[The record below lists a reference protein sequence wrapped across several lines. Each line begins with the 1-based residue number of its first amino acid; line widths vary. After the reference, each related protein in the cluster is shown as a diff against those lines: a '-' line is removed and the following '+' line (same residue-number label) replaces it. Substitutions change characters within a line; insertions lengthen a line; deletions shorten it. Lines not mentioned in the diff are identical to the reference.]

1 MRYSKAAAER
11 LFEFLDEMAPVDASV
26 RDARR
31 AQYTA
36 LQSLE
41 RRVDLVLAE
50 LASAAR
56 DG

>member
-1 MRYSKAAAER
+1 MCYAKAAAER
-11 LFEFLDEMAPVDASV
+11 LFAFLDEMAPVDASV

-50 LASAAR
+50 LVSAAR